1 MEFGLNRGVA
11 EMGDKPGAKN
21 KAEFAYSIFSRFC
34 SEYCLLEESI
44 MTPPMTSTEPL
55 VRTQVDCQG

>member
-1 MEFGLNRGVA
+1 
-11 EMGDKPGAKN
+11 MGDKPGAKN